1 MEGLARNG
9 LVSVTPDPGADSR
22 MVTIRRVMEPGGREP
37 KVTITL
43 KGDSPDKDRVLM
55 TLVNGAAAAPLVRV
69 VSSGSLEKYT
79 LDEDVRA
86 VLDNWDVPAFL
97 LTPSISSCQETPAT
111 RAGPSA
117 SSPSGQAAQPALR
130 HSSFEQ
136 VVRRSFSHEWI
147 PPEIIGDIDDVSMD
161 FEPQC
166 RSPSSSID
174 VGCWYGSCTRGL

>member
-1 MEGLARNG
+1 
-9 LVSVTPDPGADSR
+9 
-22 MVTIRRVMEPGGREP
+22 VMEPGGREP

-136 VVRRSFSHEWI
+136 VVRRSFSHDWI